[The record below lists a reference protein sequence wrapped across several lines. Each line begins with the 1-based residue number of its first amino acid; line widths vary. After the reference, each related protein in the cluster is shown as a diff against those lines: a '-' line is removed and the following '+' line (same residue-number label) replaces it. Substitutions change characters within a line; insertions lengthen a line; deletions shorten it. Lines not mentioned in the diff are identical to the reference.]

1 MRNSTSVMKKAWGFV
16 PIILS
21 VGFAQAALAQSV
33 PEASQLEQRFEPAP
47 EPQSQAGSFIPEFD
61 PLTAP
66 EIANSLQFTLQGVTI
81 EGATVFDA
89 EAFRGLYANKVGQQI
104 SVADI
109 YALANAVTK
118 LYGDA
123 GYSLSRA
130 IVPQQEID
138 ENGGFIRLQ
147 VIEGY
152 IEDVIIEGELHD
164 RRDFFGSFKEKITA
178 ERPVRSR
185 TLERYT
191 LLADDLGGIVVKS
204 TLRRSPE
211 RTGAVTLILKV
222 EQKTLGGSL
231 TLDNRG
237 TDAVGP
243 VQVNGQYI
251 IGNALG
257 LLGETRLQIANSGFG
272 NELVFGSLQ
281 HDVRLHPE
289 GTYLTLEAKRS
300 QSEPGTATL
309 RAIEQ
314 ESESTTASAMVTHP
328 FIRSRQTNLSA
339 YAKAEI
345 RESESLT
352 LGATSSKDSIRSA
365 RIGGRFD
372 HSDAY
377 QGTNFV
383 ALEVSQGIE
392 GLGSSK
398 NGDPDNSRANGQ
410 VDYTKAT
417 LDISRTQ
424 GLGFFHPALAPF
436 QLHVAATGQW
446 SNDALLSS
454 EECSLGGAS
463 FGRAYDSSEITGDHC
478 LAGSIEFRFNP
489 KVEAPFRYLQPYAFY
504 DIGGIWN
511 IDRID
516 PTDIESAS
524 LASAGL
530 GVRFGV
536 WEYFSGSL
544 EVSKPLTRIVANEG
558 NDDIRVFFSL
568 TGRF

>member
-1 MRNSTSVMKKAWGFV
+1 MRNSVTKIWCLA
-16 PIILS
+16 PIFFS
-21 VGFAQAALAQSV
+21 VGISQTVLAQSA
-33 PEASQLEQRFEPAP
+33 PDASQLERQFEATP
-47 EPQSQAGSFIPEFD
+47 EPKSQAGNFIPEFD

-66 EIANSLQFTLQGVTI
+66 DIANSLQFTLQGANI
-81 EGATVFDA
+81 EGSTVFDDA
-89 EAFRGLYANKVGQQI
+89 QFQTLYADKIGQQI

-109 YALANAVTK
+109 YALANTITK
-118 LYGDA
+118 LYADA

-138 ENGGFIRLQ
+138 ENGGVIRLQ

-152 IEDVIIEGELHD
+152 IEDVVIEGELHD
-164 RRDFFGSFKEKITA
+164 RRDFFGYFKQQITA
-178 ERPVRSR
+178 ERPIRSQ

-191 LLADDLGGIVVKS
+191 LLADDLPGTVVKS

-211 RTGAVTLILKV
+211 RTGAVTLILQV
-222 EQKTLGGSL
+222 EDKTLGGSV
-231 TLDNRG
+231 TVDNRG

-243 VQVNGQYI
+243 IQVNGQYT

-257 LLGETRLQIANSGFG
+257 LLGETRLQIVNSGFG
-272 NELVFGSLQ
+272 QELVFGSIQ
-281 HDVRLHPE
+281 HDMQLHPE

-300 QSEPGTATL
+300 ESEPGTSAL
-309 RAIEQ
+309 RAIDL
-314 ESESTTASAMVTHP
+314 ESESTTASVTITHP

-352 LGATSSKDSIRSA
+352 LGATSSKDSIRSG
-365 RIGGRFD
+365 RIGARFD

-377 QGTNFV
+377 QGSNFV
-383 ALEVSQGIE
+383 GLEVSQGIE

-398 NGDPDNSRANGQ
+398 NGDLDNSRANGQ

-424 GLGFFHPALAPF
+424 GLGFFHPALAPL

-446 SNDALLSS
+446 SKDALLSS

-504 DIGGIWN
+504 DIGGVWN
-511 IDRID
+511 INRID

>member
-1 MRNSTSVMKKAWGFV
+1 MLINQKISFAAVQVFVVLGF
-16 PIILS
+16 IAS
-21 VGFAQAALAQSV
+21 AHTQSL
-33 PEASQLEQRFEPAP
+33 PDASQLEQRFEVTP
-47 EPQSQAGSFIPEFD
+47 EPQSQPGNFIPEFD

-66 EIANSLQFTLQGVTI
+66 EVAKSLQFTLQGVSI
-81 EGATVFDA
+81 EGSTVFEDG
-89 EAFRGLYANKVGQQI
+89 AFRGLYADKVEQQI

-130 IVPQQEID
+130 IVPEQDID
-138 ENGGFIRLQ
+138 ENGGVIRLQ

-164 RRDFFGSFKEKITA
+164 RRDFFGHFKDQIAA
-178 ERPVRSR
+178 ERPIRSK

-191 LLADDLGGIVVKS
+191 LLADDLPGTVVKS

-211 RTGAVTLILKV
+211 RTGAVTLILQV
-222 EQKTLGGSL
+222 ADKTLGGSV
-231 TLDNRG
+231 TVDNRG

-243 VQVNGQYI
+243 LQVNGQYT

-257 LLGETRLQIANSGFG
+257 LLGETRFQIANSDF
-272 NELVFGSLQ
+272 NEELVFGSIQ
-281 HDVRLHPE
+281 HDVQLHPE
-289 GTYLTLEAKRS
+289 GTYATLEAKRS
-300 QSEPGTATL
+300 KSEPGTEAL
-309 RAIEQ
+309 KALEL
-314 ESESTTASAMVTHP
+314 ESESTTASFTITHP
-328 FIRSRQTNLSA
+328 FIRSRQTNLSV

-345 RESESLT
+345 RESESET
-352 LGATSSKDSIRSA
+352 LGVTSSEDSIRSA
-365 RIGGRFD
+365 RIGARID

-377 QGTNFV
+377 QGTNFA

-392 GLGSSK
+392 GLGSSD
-398 NGDPDNSRANGQ
+398 NGDLNLSRANGQ

-424 GLGFFHPALAPF
+424 GLGVIHSAMSPL
-436 QLHVAATGQW
+436 QVHVAATGQF
-446 SNDALLSS
+446 SKDALLSS
-454 EECSLGGAS
+454 EECSIGGTS

-478 LAGSIEFRFNP
+478 LAGSVELRFNP
-489 KVEAPFRYLQPYAFY
+489 KVETPFRYLQPYGFY
-504 DIGGIWN
+504 DIGGVWN
-511 IDRID
+511 TDRID
-516 PTDIESAS
+516 PTDIAS
-524 LASAGL
+524 TSLVSAGV

-536 WEYFSGSL
+536 TDYLGGSL
-544 EVSKPLTRIVANEG
+544 EVTKPLTRIVANEG
-558 NDDIRVFFSL
+558 DDDLRVFFSL